1 MKMKKSACSDMK
13 KLMDLVHEAAGIE
26 GIRVNWRMNEWT
38 VPKTVRLHEGVS
50 KYFDYD
56 KSTDGRG
63 RKEQLAW
70 KTVLNHH
77 YKHKGFANADE

>member
-1 MKMKKSACSDMK
+1 MKKSACSDMK

-38 VPKTVRLHEGVS
+38 VPKTVRLHECVS

-63 RKEQLAW
+63 RKELFSS
-70 KTVLNHH
+70 TSTNL
-77 YKHKGFANADE
+77 KGLPTSY